1 MAGGNM
7 KVLVNINHIDDI
19 NNSSDAYLA
28 GIRDFSVN
36 MPSFDI
42 DNIKKII
49 DSCNNKHK
57 DIFIGINKNIHEE
70 ELNSLKNILLEL
82 DKYQVTGIIFY
93 DMALLQLKKEL
104 KLHNNLVWGQEHMT
118 TNSSTI
124 NFFYQKGVKYTL
136 LSSELSYDELN
147 EIVNESKSKLIIPLF
162 GYQSMMVSRRKLI
175 NNYLSTFNIR
185 NNDQL
190 RYMSKEGK
198 RYALEENNGGTIV
211 YSSYILNGLKE
222 ALKITKKDNYIY
234 LNSFN
239 IPGNIFKE
247 VIDIYKDTNESNV
260 DINEEKI
267 NKLLEGKT
275 DKGFLYHETVYKVR

>member
-222 ALKITKKDNYIY
+222 ALKLSKKGNYIY

-239 IPGNIFKE
+239 IPSNIFKE
-247 VIDIYKDTNESNV
+247 VINIYKDTNESNV

>member
-1 MAGGNM
+1 M

-42 DNIKKII
+42 DSIKNII
-49 DSCNNKHK
+49 DCCNNKHK

-70 ELNSLKNILLEL
+70 ELDSLKKILMEL

-175 NNYLSTFNIR
+175 NNYLSTFNIK